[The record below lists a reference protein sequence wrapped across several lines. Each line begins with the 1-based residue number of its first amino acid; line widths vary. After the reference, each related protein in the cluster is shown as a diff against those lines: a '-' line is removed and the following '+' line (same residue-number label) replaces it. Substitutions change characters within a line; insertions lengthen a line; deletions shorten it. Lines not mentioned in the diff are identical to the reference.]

1 MKCFKCKKEIN
12 QNSKFCKYCG
22 IELTKGKKNLYKIVE
37 ISLYI
42 ISSILIISTL
52 YAWLSDKI
60 FIEGLL
66 FLIAAIFTFPITY
79 NLVIRYLKFLNKSY
93 IRVFLIVA
101 FFFIAIYISPS
112 SQNVEKNNTNINKQQ
127 EVKAKNKVEN
137 NEKKSENKEIEANVE
152 NKDDVD
158 NVDKQ
163 NAIKSINNN
172 DIKNQKELD
181 NSIDNEMV
189 EQFMNL
195 GFNIEEATE
204 MQHLFYQM
212 GIKSIKDI
220 HSGSNN
226 PDINKL
232 VAFVAIANNNE
243 KQKFYFSIENRK
255 MFYAGFTS
263 EDLYDSAKGGVLK
276 NINDVHIPETKVSID
291 DYSRLQVLAQDEVK
305 KYLNYPSTASFPLY
319 DGWGVGR
326 SDDKYK
332 IIGKVNAKNGFGVK
346 SQISFSVWFIK
357 KDNNFVVDSVVIDG
371 SRFK

>member
-1 MKCFKCKKEIN
+1 MKCFKCNKEIDD
-12 QNSKFCKYCG
+12 NSKFCTYCG
-22 IELTKGKKNLYKIVE
+22 ITISKDKKILYNTIKI
-37 ISLYI
+37 ILYI
-42 ISSILIISTL
+42 ITSIFIILTL

-66 FLIAAIFTFPITY
+66 FLISAIFTLPITY
-79 NLVIRYLKFLNKSY
+79 NLITRYLKFLNKPY
-93 IRVFLIVA
+93 IRVVLIVA

-112 SQNVEKNNTNINKQQ
+112 SQNVGNDNTDVNKQQ
-127 EVKAKNKVEN
+127 EAKVENKVEN
-137 NEKKSENKEIEANVE
+137 KEEKTENKEIEKKVE
-152 NKDDVD
+152 NKDKAD
-158 NVDKQ
+158 NIDKQ

-172 DIKNQKELD
+172 DIQNQKELD

-189 EQFMNL
+189 GQFMNL

-220 HSGSNN
+220 HSGSTN

-232 VAFVAIANNNE
+232 VAFVATANNNE

-357 KDNNFVVDSVVIDG
+357 KDNNFVVDAVVIDG
-371 SRFK
+371 NRFK